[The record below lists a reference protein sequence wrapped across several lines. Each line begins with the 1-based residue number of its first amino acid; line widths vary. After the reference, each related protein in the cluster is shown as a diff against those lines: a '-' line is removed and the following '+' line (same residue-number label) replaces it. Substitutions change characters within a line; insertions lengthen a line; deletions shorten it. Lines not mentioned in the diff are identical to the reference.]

1 MAKEIKKEV
10 IKKEAVKKEPKAK
23 YFEAV
28 GRRKTAVARVR
39 LTPGAS
45 GFMVNSLDYQK
56 YFKRERDRLAAY
68 TPIKLVGTKDKLGI
82 SVKTS
87 GSGLPSQAGAVALGI
102 ARAFLKMDAATRPVL
117 KAAGLLTRDPRM
129 VERKKYGLKKA
140 RRAPQW
146 AKR

>member
-1 MAKEIKKEV
+1 MAKEIKKAV
-10 IKKEAVKKEPKAK
+10 VKKESVKKEPKAR

-28 GRRKTAVARVR
+28 GRRKTAMARVR

-45 GFMVNSLDYQK
+45 GFTVNGLDYQK

-68 TPIKLVGTKDKLGI
+68 APVKLVGTKLGI
-82 SVKTS
+82 SAKTS
-87 GSGLPSQAGAVALGI
+87 GSGLPSQAGAVSLGI
-102 ARAFLKMDAATRPVL
+102 ARAMLKINAEHRPTL